1 MILRAPRSFP
11 YALLAPSVA
20 VMLAVV
26 LFPLGYNIWLAFRN
40 MSLYHF
46 RDHVFVG
53 FEQFQLIL
61 SEPLFYQT
69 LGKSLVWTAVNVVGH
84 VAIGILLAL
93 LLSGPIKGRTLLRT
107 LLILPWAMPQYI
119 SALTW
124 RGMFNYEYGAVN
136 LILGQ
141 WFHVPAIPWLSDPFW
156 AFVAP
161 VITNLWLGFPFMM
174 VVALGGLTS
183 IQPELYEAADLDG
196 AGAWTRFWHITLP
209 SLMPVMVPA
218 ILLGTIWTFNS
229 TLVIWLVS
237 NGGQPADSTHILV
250 TYIYKAAFTY
260 SRYSYAAA
268 FSVVVFLL
276 LLGFVVHVLRRT
288 ASADEARA

>member
-1 MILRAPRSFP
+1 MLRAHRSFP
-11 YALLAPSVA
+11 YMLLLPAIV

-26 LFPLGYNIWLAFRN
+26 LFPLSYNFWLAFRN

-46 RDHVFVG
+46 RNHEFVG
-53 FEQFQLIL
+53 LENFRLIL
-61 SEPLFYQT
+61 AEPVFYQM
-69 LGKSLVWTAVNVVGH
+69 LGKSLIWTSVNIVGH
-84 VAIGILLAL
+84 VGIGVLLAVL
-93 LLSGPIKGRTLLRT
+93 LNGPVKGKTFFRT

-136 LILGQ
+136 LILKQ
-141 WFHVPAIPWLSDPFW
+141 WLHLPAIPWLSDPFW

-161 VITNLWLGFPFMM
+161 IITNLWLGFPFMM

-183 IQPELYEAADLDG
+183 IPNELYESADLDG
-196 AGAWTRFWHITLP
+196 ASNWQKFRDITVP
-209 SLMPVMVPA
+209 SLMPVLIPA
-218 ILLGTIWTFNS
+218 ILLGTIWTFNN
-229 TLVIWLVS
+229 TLVVWLVS

-250 TYIYKAAFTY
+250 TYIYKVAFTY

-268 FSVVVFLL
+268 FSVVVFVL
-276 LLGFVVHVLRRT
+276 LLGFVVHVMRQP
-288 ASADEARA
+288 AAQEKSA

>member
-1 MILRAPRSFP
+1 MLRAGRSFP
-11 YALLAPSVA
+11 YLLLLPAII

-26 LFPLGYNIWLAFRN
+26 LFPLSYNFWLAFRN

-46 RDHVFVG
+46 RNHEFVG
-53 FEQFQLIL
+53 LENFRLIL
-61 SEPLFYQT
+61 SEPVFYQM
-69 LGKSLVWTAVNVVGH
+69 LGKSLIWTSVNIVGH
-84 VAIGILLAL
+84 VTIGVWLAVLLN
-93 LLSGPIKGRTLLRT
+93 GPVKGKTFLRT

-136 LILGQ
+136 LMLKQ
-141 WFHVPAIPWLSDPFW
+141 WFHLPAVPWLSDPFW

-161 VITNLWLGFPFMM
+161 ILTNLWLGFPFMM
-174 VVALGGLTS
+174 VVALGGLTA
-183 IQPELYEAADLDG
+183 IPHELYEAADLDG
-196 AGAWTRFWHITLP
+196 ASGWQKFRSITVP
-209 SLMPVMVPA
+209 SLMPVMIPA
-218 ILLGTIWTFNS
+218 ILLGTIWTFNN

-250 TYIYKAAFTY
+250 TYIYKVAFTY

-268 FSVVVFLL
+268 FSVVVFIL
-276 LLGFVVHVLRRT
+276 LLGFVIQVMRQT
-288 ASADEARA
+288 ASQEKPA

>member
-11 YALLAPSVA
+11 YALLAPSVV

-26 LFPLGYNIWLAFRN
+26 LFPLAYNIWLAFRN

-53 FEQFQLIL
+53 LEQFQLIL

-69 LGKSLVWTAVNVVGH
+69 LGKSLVWTVVNVAGH
-84 VAIGILLAL
+84 VSIGILLAIL
-93 LLSGPIKGRTLLRT
+93 LNGPVRGKALLRT

-141 WFHVPAIPWLSDPFW
+141 WFGIPAIPWLSDPFW

-161 VITNLWLGFPFMM
+161 ILTNLWLGFPFMM
-174 VVALGGLTS
+174 IVALGGLTA
-183 IQPELYEAADLDG
+183 IPHELYEAANLDG
-196 AGAWTRFWHITLP
+196 ASKWSQFRHITLP

-268 FSVVVFLL
+268 FSVIVFLL
-276 LLGFVVHVLRRT
+276 LLGFVVHVLRD
-288 ASADEARA
+288 SARAEGSRA

>member
-1 MILRAPRSFP
+1 MLRAPRSFP
-11 YALLAPSVA
+11 YALLAPAVL

-26 LFPLGYNIWLAFRN
+26 LFPLGYNFWLAFRN

-53 FEQFQLIL
+53 LEQFQLIL
-61 SEPLFYQT
+61 SEPSFYQT
-69 LGKSLVWTAVNVVGH
+69 LGRSFVWTAVNVVGH
-84 VAIGILLAL
+84 VTIGILLAM
-93 LLSGPIKGRTLLRT
+93 LLSGPVRGKALLRMV
-107 LLILPWAMPQYI
+107 LILPWAMPQYI

-136 LILGQ
+136 LMLGQ

-161 VITNLWLGFPFMM
+161 IVTNLWLGFPFMM

-183 IQPELYEAADLDG
+183 IPHELYEAADLDG
-196 AGAWTRFWHITLP
+196 ASRWMQFRHITLP
-209 SLMPVMVPA
+209 SLMPVMMPA
-218 ILLGTIWTFNS
+218 ILLGTIWTFNN

-237 NGGQPADSTHILV
+237 NGGQPADSTHLLV

-268 FSVVVFLL
+268 FSVVVFLI
-276 LLGFVVHVLRRT
+276 LLGFVIHVLRST
-288 ASADEARA
+288 ARAEEARA

>member
-1 MILRAPRSFP
+1 MLRAPRRFP
-11 YALLAPSVA
+11 YLLLLPAVV

-40 MSLYHF
+40 MSLYRF

-53 FEQFQLIL
+53 LEQFQIIL
-61 SEPLFYQT
+61 AEPGFYLT
-69 LGKSLVWTAVNVVGH
+69 LGKSFVWTAVNVVGH
-84 VAIGILLAL
+84 VTIGVLLAILLT
-93 LLSGPIKGRTLLRT
+93 GPVRGKALLRT
-107 LLILPWAMPQYI
+107 VLILPWAMPQYI

-136 LILGQ
+136 LILQQ
-141 WFHVPAIPWLSDPFW
+141 WFHLPAIPWLSDPFW

-161 VITNLWLGFPFMM
+161 ILTNLWLGFPFMM

-183 IQPELYEAADLDG
+183 IPGELYEAADLDG
-196 AGAWTRFWHITLP
+196 ASRWQQFWNITLP

-218 ILLGTIWTFNS
+218 ILLGTVWTFNN

-268 FSVVVFLL
+268 FSVVVFLIL
-276 LLGFVVHVLRRT
+276 FAFVVYVLRRT
-288 ASADEARA
+288 ANADEARA

>member
-1 MILRAPRSFP
+1 MLRAHRSFP
-11 YALLAPSVA
+11 YMLLLPAIV

-26 LFPLGYNIWLAFRN
+26 LFPLSYNFWLAFRN

-46 RDHVFVG
+46 RNHQFVG
-53 FEQFQLIL
+53 LENFRLIL
-61 SEPLFYQT
+61 AEPVFYQM
-69 LGKSLVWTAVNVVGH
+69 LGKSLIWTSVNIVGH
-84 VAIGILLAL
+84 VGIGVLLAVL
-93 LLSGPIKGRTLLRT
+93 LNGPVKGKTFFRT

-136 LILGQ
+136 LMLKQ
-141 WFHVPAIPWLSDPFW
+141 WLHLPAIPWLSDPFW

-161 VITNLWLGFPFMM
+161 IITNLWLGFPFMM

-183 IQPELYEAADLDG
+183 IPSELYEAADLDG
-196 AGAWTRFWHITLP
+196 ASNWQKFRDITVP
-209 SLMPVMVPA
+209 SLMPVLIPA
-218 ILLGTIWTFNS
+218 ILLGTIWTFNN
-229 TLVIWLVS
+229 TLVVWLVS

-250 TYIYKAAFTY
+250 TYIYKVAFTY

-268 FSVVVFLL
+268 FSVVVFVL
-276 LLGFVVHVLRRT
+276 LLGFVVQVMRQT
-288 ASADEARA
+288 AAQEKSA